1 MKKLVFPL
9 AGLLLLIASCKK
21 EGFNSNTN
29 ATTSTTPVDTLNAIS
44 PAGFDFKTTKT
55 VSITVSLASN
65 NNQPIASVPVNFYSN
80 DPTVTDPLLTAMT
93 DATGTLH
100 AQVEL
105 PAYMDT
111 VVIDAKYI
119 GLMRNAKAV
128 ISNNTVN
135 ATIGGPNGFG
145 GSVVASNFS
154 TSADIKNKQF
164 TMHSLN
170 AVNSLAAAD
179 NTQYIPMGA
188 WDSSGVPKYLTT
200 PDVISAQLLSYL
212 NTSLPETV
220 DVRTLHPEYLTSSAT
235 SDLVITQTADVWVT
249 FVSEGAGY
257 LNTVGYYT
265 YPTNNPPKSASD
277 VTKIYYMFPNASLP
291 GSGGGLIHTIRK
303 APYFIWE
310 QFLLPKACQE
320 VKADILHCTANTAP
334 LNLNV
339 PLILTLHDVIFLE
352 QSNLLSKASWYQR
365 LGNIYRKL
373 IVSTIAKKAV
383 RIITVS
389 EFQKNIIIEKLGI
402 AADKITVIH
411 NGADER
417 FFEQC
422 SDAQIAD
429 VMKKFELVRGYI
441 FFMANTEPRKNT
453 LGVLNA
459 YAELLNNNPSAPRLV
474 MKGLKAE
481 QLQQM
486 LKDLKLERLEQHV
499 DLIGYVDYADLPA
512 IYQGASML
520 WFPSFSEGFGL
531 PIVEAM
537 AGGMPVITSSVSCMP
552 EIAGDA
558 AILIDPKNPSE
569 IAAAAE
575 MILNNSELAKS
586 LSIAGKKRASL
597 FTWNAA
603 TKKRLKFIMM

>member
-1 MKKLVFPL
+1 M
-9 AGLLLLIASCKK
+9 
-21 EGFNSNTN
+21 
-29 ATTSTTPVDTLNAIS
+29 DM
-44 PAGFDFKTTKT
+44 
-55 VSITVSLASN
+55 
-65 NNQPIASVPVNFYSN
+65 
-80 DPTVTDPLLTAMT
+80 LLT
-93 DATGTLH
+93 DALFPTNQEVFAKVNMRIAIEVQRVFRPRKHG
-100 AQVEL
+100 
-105 PAYMDT
+105 MD
-111 VVIDAKYI
+111 
-119 GLMRNAKAV
+119 
-128 ISNNTVN
+128 
-135 ATIGGPNGFG
+135 
-145 GSVVASNFS
+145 VVAHELLKRLPFVENGIDYHVMVKQDTDRCLS
-154 TSADIKNKQF
+154 TIQNR
-164 TMHSLN
+164 
-170 AVNSLAAAD
+170 V
-179 NTQYIPMGA
+179 
-188 WDSSGVPKYLTT
+188 
-200 PDVISAQLLSYL
+200 
-212 NTSLPETV
+212 
-220 DVRTLHPEYLTSSAT
+220 
-235 SDLVITQTADVWVT
+235 
-249 FVSEGAGY
+249 
-257 LNTVGYYT
+257 
-265 YPTNNPPKSASD
+265 
-277 VTKIYYMFPNASLP
+277 
-291 GSGGGLIHTIRK
+291 IHTIRK

-352 QSNLLSKASWYQR
+352 QSNLMSKASWYQR

-389 EFQKNIIIEKLGI
+389 EFQKEIIIKKLGI

-422 SDAQIAD
+422 SDEQIAE
-429 VMKKFELVRGYI
+429 VMKKFELMSGYI

-459 YAELLNNNPSAPRLV
+459 YAELLEKNTATPRLV

-486 LKDLKLERLEQHV
+486 LKDLKLEWLEQHI

-537 AGGMPVITSSVSCMP
+537 AGGVPVITSSVSCMP

-558 AILIDPKNPSE
+558 AILIDPEKPSE

-575 MILNNSELAKS
+575 MILNSAELAES
-586 LSIAGKKRASL
+586 LSAAGKKRATL

-603 TKKRLKFIMM
+603 TKKTVAVYHEVEKMIAL

>member
-1 MKKLVFPL
+1 M
-9 AGLLLLIASCKK
+9 
-21 EGFNSNTN
+21 
-29 ATTSTTPVDTLNAIS
+29 DM
-44 PAGFDFKTTKT
+44 
-55 VSITVSLASN
+55 
-65 NNQPIASVPVNFYSN
+65 
-80 DPTVTDPLLTAMT
+80 LLTDSLFPTNQEVFAKVNMRI
-93 DATGTLH
+93 AIEVQRVFRPRKHG
-100 AQVEL
+100 
-105 PAYMDT
+105 MD
-111 VVIDAKYI
+111 
-119 GLMRNAKAV
+119 
-128 ISNNTVN
+128 
-135 ATIGGPNGFG
+135 
-145 GSVVASNFS
+145 VVAHELLKRLPFIENGIDYHVMVKQDTDRCLS
-154 TSADIKNKQF
+154 TIQNR
-164 TMHSLN
+164 
-170 AVNSLAAAD
+170 V
-179 NTQYIPMGA
+179 
-188 WDSSGVPKYLTT
+188 
-200 PDVISAQLLSYL
+200 
-212 NTSLPETV
+212 
-220 DVRTLHPEYLTSSAT
+220 
-235 SDLVITQTADVWVT
+235 
-249 FVSEGAGY
+249 
-257 LNTVGYYT
+257 
-265 YPTNNPPKSASD
+265 
-277 VTKIYYMFPNASLP
+277 
-291 GSGGGLIHTIRK
+291 IHTIRK

-365 LGNIYRKL
+365 LGNLYRKL

-422 SDAQIAD
+422 SDGHIAD
-429 VMKKFELVRGYI
+429 VMKKFELLRGYI

-459 YAELLNNNPSAPRLV
+459 YAELLEKNPSAPRLV

-486 LKDLKLERLEQHV
+486 LTDLKLEWLKKHI

-537 AGGMPVITSSVSCMP
+537 AGGVPVITSSVSCMP

-558 AILIDPKNPSE
+558 AILIDPKKPSE
-569 IAAAAE
+569 IAAAAQ
-575 MILNNSELAKS
+575 MILNNSELAES

-603 TKKRLKFIMM
+603 TKKTVEVYHEVEKMIA

>member
-1 MKKLVFPL
+1 MDMLLTDSLFPTNQEVFAKVNMRIAIEVQRVFRPRKHGMDVV
-9 AGLLLLIASCKK
+9 AHELLKRLPFVENGIDYHVMVKQDTDRCL
-21 EGFNSNTN
+21 
-29 ATTSTTPVDTLNAIS
+29 STT
-44 PAGFDFKTTKT
+44 
-55 VSITVSLASN
+55 
-65 NNQPIASVPVNFYSN
+65 
-80 DPTVTDPLLTAMT
+80 
-93 DATGTLH
+93 
-100 AQVEL
+100 
-105 PAYMDT
+105 
-111 VVIDAKYI
+111 
-119 GLMRNAKAV
+119 RNRV
-128 ISNNTVN
+128 
-135 ATIGGPNGFG
+135 
-145 GSVVASNFS
+145 
-154 TSADIKNKQF
+154 
-164 TMHSLN
+164 
-170 AVNSLAAAD
+170 
-179 NTQYIPMGA
+179 
-188 WDSSGVPKYLTT
+188 
-200 PDVISAQLLSYL
+200 
-212 NTSLPETV
+212 
-220 DVRTLHPEYLTSSAT
+220 
-235 SDLVITQTADVWVT
+235 
-249 FVSEGAGY
+249 
-257 LNTVGYYT
+257 
-265 YPTNNPPKSASD
+265 
-277 VTKIYYMFPNASLP
+277 
-291 GSGGGLIHTIRK
+291 IHTIRK

-389 EFQKNIIIEKLGI
+389 EFQKEIIIKKLGI
-402 AADKITVIH
+402 GADKITVIH

-422 SDAQIAD
+422 SDDRIAG
-429 VMKKFELVRGYI
+429 VMKKFDLLRGYI

-453 LGVLNA
+453 LGVLKA
-459 YAELLNNNPSAPRLV
+459 YAELLAKNPAAPRLV

-486 LKDLKLERLEQHV
+486 LIDLKLEGLEKQI
-499 DLIGYVDYADLPA
+499 DLIGYVEYADLPA

-537 AGGMPVITSSVSCMP
+537 AGGVPVITSSVSCMP

-575 MILNNSELAKS
+575 MILNNAELAES
-586 LSIAGKKRASL
+586 LSAAGKERATL
-597 FTWNAA
+597 FTWGAA
-603 TKKRLKFIMM
+603 TNKTVAVYHEVEKMIAL